1 MSAIAL
7 SIEFTIGGRT
17 EPTVTRLTAAF
28 ERAGAEVA
36 DVGKHV
42 LPKLV
47 PVLEGAVARQFDAQ
61 GAGPEMGSWAPLS
74 ESYAAWKEKHYPGQ
88 PILVR
93 TGKLRAALTDS
104 NAPGARRDVS
114 GESLSYGT
122 TGIPYASA
130 HQTGSVAGH
139 LTAGNLP
146 ARPPFDFG
154 SDFEAGMQAAAAAG
168 IREAV
173 REASDGLLDFDGDT
187 FEGLPVQTGAG
198 GGRFVESGG
207 RRTYL
212 KKTKSG
218 EVVKRRFGGGR

>member
-47 PVLEGAVARQFDAQ
+47 PVLEEAVARQFDAQ

-74 ESYAAWKEKHYPGQ
+74 ESYAAWKEKHYPGA

-104 NAPGARRDVS
+104 NAEGARRDVGS
-114 GESLSYGT
+114 DVLTYGT
-122 TGIPYASA
+122 QGVPYASH
-130 HQTGSVAGH
+130 HQEGTSRM
-139 LTAGNLP
+139 P

-154 SDFEAGMQAAAAAG
+154 AGFEAGMQAAAAAG
-168 IREAV
+168 VREAV

-187 FEGLPVQTGAG
+187 FEGLPVQSGAR
-198 GGRFVESGG
+198 GGRFIESGG
-207 RRTYL
+207 ARTYL
-212 KKTKSG
+212 KKTSSG